1 MQVHKHTSQRH
12 SSWSVSLWR
21 IWTGRTR
28 LQVTSGRQDFISWFF
43 CAKQKFKI
51 ENSAGNNSPS
61 SDPVQSH
68 FEIVWLML
76 HVSPGQTDSQV
87 ATSRTCKETCIGWP
101 NRHASFLK
109 RTGKSQNNYFKS
121 TGLVLWGQY
130 PLFYLLIHVDCYN
143 NKWMPFNLQEIG
155 WVAKWWLENFTLTCV
170 YISQPKWVQVI
181 ASAHKVHANAHLQ
194 GLA

>member
-43 CAKQKFKI
+43 CAKKKFKT

-87 ATSRTCKETCIGWP
+87 ATSQTCIETCIGWP

-130 PLFYLLIHVDCYN
+130 PLFYLLTDCYN
-143 NKWMPFNLQEIG
+143 NKWMPLNLQEIG
-155 WVAKWWLENFTLTCV
+155 WVVKWWLENFTLTCV
-170 YISQPKWVQVI
+170 YISTKVS
-181 ASAHKVHANAHLQ
+181 ASHRKCTQ
-194 GLA
+194 GACKYTLARPSLA